1 MRENHFL
8 TLNRALNGAMLAAV
22 LLTSSNVF
30 AAEIASPESVGM
42 SSAALNSATARLQK
56 HIDDG
61 EIAGVVAAVARD
73 GKLVYQ
79 VALGKLD
86 RERDADM
93 PEDALFRIYS
103 MSREITSVA
112 ALRLFEE
119 GAFKFDDPVS
129 KYLPEFSDQRV
140 LLNSEST
147 DLEAT
152 RPRVGEMTIGHLLTH
167 TSGLGSRSSALYREN
182 NVRDRAQSLDAMVSK
197 AARVPLFQD
206 PGTEFRYGI
215 HATIIGKLIEVWSGQ
230 PFEEYLQQNLL
241 APLGMTSTLFWAEGN
256 DADRLAQLYRPEA
269 GELSP
274 YAIETMPWTQR
285 PVLVEGGVGLLS
297 SVPDYVRFAQMVLD
311 RGKIPGTEERIL
323 SESTAAL
330 MYENAV
336 PEAAMPIGDSRY
348 WLGSGWSLGGFNVVL
363 DPSPLCPLVTVAI
376 GLVRRA
382 LAFLSILSK
391 ALSLLSWRRSRPRM
405 AEDSERTLVTLSMR
419 RLLKDASLAC
429 AFRMAAMLRI
439 FTKREG

>member
-22 LLTSSNVF
+22 LLAYSSVF

-93 PEDALFRIYS
+93 REDALFRIYS

-119 GAFKFDDPVS
+119 GAFNFDDPVS

-152 RPRVGEMTIGHLLTH
+152 RPRVGEMTIAHLLTH

-274 YAIETMPWTQR
+274 YAIETVPWTQQ

-297 SVPDYVRFAQMVLD
+297 SVPDYVRFSQMILD

-323 SESTAAL
+323 SEATAAL
-330 MYENAV
+330 IYENAV

-363 DPSPLCPLVTVAI
+363 DPSTYAYPVSKDTIWWDGSAGTRFFIDPIEGTVIVIMAQVSPSNGGGFRENFSHLVDAAI
-376 GLVRRA
+376 IERR
-382 LAFLSILSK
+382 
-391 ALSLLSWRRSRPRM
+391 
-405 AEDSERTLVTLSMR
+405 
-419 RLLKDASLAC
+419 
-429 AFRMAAMLRI
+429 
-439 FTKREG
+439 

>member
-42 SSAALNSATARLQK
+42 SRAALNSATARLQK

-152 RPRVGEMTIGHLLTH
+152 RPRVAEMTIGHLLTH

-363 DPSPLCPLVTVAI
+363 DPSTYAYPVSKGTIWWDGSAGTRFFIDPIEGTVIVIMAQVSPSNGGGFRENFSHLVDAAI
-376 GLVRRA
+376 IERR
-382 LAFLSILSK
+382 
-391 ALSLLSWRRSRPRM
+391 
-405 AEDSERTLVTLSMR
+405 
-419 RLLKDASLAC
+419 
-429 AFRMAAMLRI
+429 
-439 FTKREG
+439 

>member
-22 LLTSSNVF
+22 LLTYSSVF

-93 PEDALFRIYS
+93 REDALFRIYS

-112 ALRLFEE
+112 AMRLFEE
-119 GAFKFDDPVS
+119 GAFNFDDPVS

-152 RPRVGEMTIGHLLTH
+152 RPRVGEMTIAHLLTH

-269 GELSP
+269 GDLSP
-274 YAIETMPWTQR
+274 YAIETVPWTQR

-297 SVPDYVRFAQMVLD
+297 SVPDYVRFSQMVLD

-323 SESTAAL
+323 SEATAAL

-363 DPSPLCPLVTVAI
+363 DPSTYAYPVSKSTIWWDGSAGTRFFIDPIEGTVIVIMAQVSPSNGGGFRENFSHLVDAAI
-376 GLVRRA
+376 IERR
-382 LAFLSILSK
+382 
-391 ALSLLSWRRSRPRM
+391 
-405 AEDSERTLVTLSMR
+405 
-419 RLLKDASLAC
+419 
-429 AFRMAAMLRI
+429 
-439 FTKREG
+439 

>member
-22 LLTSSNVF
+22 LLTSSSVF

-93 PEDALFRIYS
+93 REDALFRIYS

-152 RPRVGEMTIGHLLTH
+152 RPRVGEMTIAHLLTH

-269 GELSP
+269 GDLSP
-274 YAIETMPWTQR
+274 YAIETVPWTQR

-297 SVPDYVRFAQMVLD
+297 SVPDYVRFSQMVLD

-323 SESTAAL
+323 SEATAAL

-363 DPSPLCPLVTVAI
+363 DPSTYAYPVSKSTIWWDGSAGTRFFIDPIEGTVIVIMAQVSPSNGGGFRENFSHLVDAAI
-376 GLVRRA
+376 IERR
-382 LAFLSILSK
+382 
-391 ALSLLSWRRSRPRM
+391 
-405 AEDSERTLVTLSMR
+405 
-419 RLLKDASLAC
+419 
-429 AFRMAAMLRI
+429 
-439 FTKREG
+439 

>member
-22 LLTSSNVF
+22 LLTYSSVF

-323 SESTAAL
+323 SEATAAL

-363 DPSPLCPLVTVAI
+363 DPSTYAYPVSKGTIWWDGSAGTRFFIDPIEGTVIVIMAQVSPSNGGGFRENFSHLVDAAI
-376 GLVRRA
+376 IERR
-382 LAFLSILSK
+382 
-391 ALSLLSWRRSRPRM
+391 
-405 AEDSERTLVTLSMR
+405 
-419 RLLKDASLAC
+419 
-429 AFRMAAMLRI
+429 
-439 FTKREG
+439 

>member
-22 LLTSSNVF
+22 LLTYSSVF

-93 PEDALFRIYS
+93 REDALFRIYS

-119 GAFKFDDPVS
+119 GAFNFDDPVS

-152 RPRVGEMTIGHLLTH
+152 RPRVGEMTIAHLLTH

-197 AARVPLFQD
+197 AAQVPLFQD

-230 PFEEYLQQNLL
+230 PFEEYLQQNLF

-274 YAIETMPWTQR
+274 YAIETVPWTQQ

-297 SVPDYVRFAQMVLD
+297 SVPDYVRFSQMILD

-323 SESTAAL
+323 SEATAAL
-330 MYENAV
+330 IYENAV

-363 DPSPLCPLVTVAI
+363 DPSTYAYPVSKGTIWWDGSAGTRFFIDPIEGTVIVIMAQVSPSNGGGFRENFSHLVDAAI
-376 GLVRRA
+376 IERR
-382 LAFLSILSK
+382 
-391 ALSLLSWRRSRPRM
+391 
-405 AEDSERTLVTLSMR
+405 
-419 RLLKDASLAC
+419 
-429 AFRMAAMLRI
+429 
-439 FTKREG
+439 

>member
-8 TLNRALNGAMLAAV
+8 TLNHALNGAMLAAV

-79 VALGKLD
+79 VALGKID

-323 SESTAAL
+323 SEATAAL

-348 WLGSGWSLGGFNVVL
+348 WLGSGWSLGGFNVAL
-363 DPSPLCPLVTVAI
+363 DPSTYAYPVSKGTIWWDGSAGTRFFIDPIEGTVIVIMAQVSPSNGGGFRENFSHLVDAAI
-376 GLVRRA
+376 IERR
-382 LAFLSILSK
+382 
-391 ALSLLSWRRSRPRM
+391 
-405 AEDSERTLVTLSMR
+405 
-419 RLLKDASLAC
+419 
-429 AFRMAAMLRI
+429 
-439 FTKREG
+439 

>member
-22 LLTSSNVF
+22 LLTSSSVF

-93 PEDALFRIYS
+93 QEDALFRIYS

-147 DLEAT
+147 DFEAT
-152 RPRVGEMTIGHLLTH
+152 RPRVGEMSIAHLLTH

-269 GELSP
+269 GDLSP
-274 YAIETMPWTQR
+274 YAIETVPWTQR

-297 SVPDYVRFAQMVLD
+297 SVPDYVRFSQMVLD

-323 SESTAAL
+323 SEATAAL

-363 DPSPLCPLVTVAI
+363 DPSTYAYPVSKSTIWWDGSAGTRFFIDPIEGTVIVIMAQVSPSNGGGFRENFSHLVDAAI
-376 GLVRRA
+376 IERR
-382 LAFLSILSK
+382 
-391 ALSLLSWRRSRPRM
+391 
-405 AEDSERTLVTLSMR
+405 
-419 RLLKDASLAC
+419 
-429 AFRMAAMLRI
+429 
-439 FTKREG
+439 

>member
-22 LLTSSNVF
+22 LLTYSSVF

-93 PEDALFRIYS
+93 REDALFRIYS

-119 GAFKFDDPVS
+119 GAFNFDDPVS

-152 RPRVGEMTIGHLLTH
+152 RPRVGEMTIAHLLTH

-274 YAIETMPWTQR
+274 YAIETVPWTQR

-297 SVPDYVRFAQMVLD
+297 SVPDYVRFSQMVLD

-323 SESTAAL
+323 SEATAAL
-330 MYENAV
+330 IYENAV

-363 DPSPLCPLVTVAI
+363 DPSTYAYPVSKSTIWWDGSAGTRFFIDPIEGTVIVIMAQVSPSNGGGFRENFSHLVDAAI
-376 GLVRRA
+376 IERR
-382 LAFLSILSK
+382 
-391 ALSLLSWRRSRPRM
+391 
-405 AEDSERTLVTLSMR
+405 
-419 RLLKDASLAC
+419 
-429 AFRMAAMLRI
+429 
-439 FTKREG
+439 

>member
-22 LLTSSNVF
+22 LLTYSSVF

-230 PFEEYLQQNLL
+230 PCEEYLQQNLL

-297 SVPDYVRFAQMVLD
+297 SVPDYVRFSQMVLD

-323 SESTAAL
+323 SEATAAL

-363 DPSPLCPLVTVAI
+363 DPSTYAYPVSKGTIWWDGSAGTRFFIDPIEGTVIVIMAQVSPSNGGGFRENFSHLVDAAI
-376 GLVRRA
+376 IERR
-382 LAFLSILSK
+382 
-391 ALSLLSWRRSRPRM
+391 
-405 AEDSERTLVTLSMR
+405 
-419 RLLKDASLAC
+419 
-429 AFRMAAMLRI
+429 
-439 FTKREG
+439 

>member
-22 LLTSSNVF
+22 LLTYSSVF

-86 RERDADM
+86 RERDAGM
-93 PEDALFRIYS
+93 REDALFRIYS

-119 GAFKFDDPVS
+119 GAFNFDDPVS

-152 RPRVGEMTIGHLLTH
+152 RPRVGEMTIAHLLTH

-197 AARVPLFQD
+197 AAQVPLFQD

-230 PFEEYLQQNLL
+230 PFEEYLQQNLF

-274 YAIETMPWTQR
+274 YAIETVPWTQR

-297 SVPDYVRFAQMVLD
+297 SVPDYVRFSQMILD

-323 SESTAAL
+323 SEATAAL
-330 MYENAV
+330 IYENAV

-363 DPSPLCPLVTVAI
+363 DPSTYAYPVSKGTIWWDGSAGTRFFIDPIEGTVIVIMAQVSPSNGGGFRENFSHLVDAAI
-376 GLVRRA
+376 IERR
-382 LAFLSILSK
+382 
-391 ALSLLSWRRSRPRM
+391 
-405 AEDSERTLVTLSMR
+405 
-419 RLLKDASLAC
+419 
-429 AFRMAAMLRI
+429 
-439 FTKREG
+439 

>member
-93 PEDALFRIYS
+93 REDALFRIYS

-119 GAFKFDDPVS
+119 GAFNFDDPVS

-152 RPRVGEMTIGHLLTH
+152 RPRVGEMTIAHLLTH

-274 YAIETMPWTQR
+274 YAIETVPWTQR

-297 SVPDYVRFAQMVLD
+297 SVPDYVRFSQMVLD

-323 SESTAAL
+323 SEATAAL
-330 MYENAV
+330 IYENAV

-348 WLGSGWSLGGFNVVL
+348 WLGSGWSLGGLNVVL
-363 DPSPLCPLVTVAI
+363 DPSTYAYPVSKGTIWWDGSAGTRFFIDPIEGTVIVIMAQVSPSNGGGFRENFSHLVDAAI
-376 GLVRRA
+376 IERR
-382 LAFLSILSK
+382 
-391 ALSLLSWRRSRPRM
+391 
-405 AEDSERTLVTLSMR
+405 
-419 RLLKDASLAC
+419 
-429 AFRMAAMLRI
+429 
-439 FTKREG
+439 

>member
-22 LLTSSNVF
+22 LLTYSSAF
-30 AAEIASPESVGM
+30 AAEIASPESVGI

-93 PEDALFRIYS
+93 REDALFRIYS

-152 RPRVGEMTIGHLLTH
+152 RPRVGEMTIAHLLTH

-269 GELSP
+269 GDLSP
-274 YAIETMPWTQR
+274 YAIETVPWTQR

-297 SVPDYVRFAQMVLD
+297 SVPDYVRFSQMVLD

-323 SESTAAL
+323 SEATAAL

-363 DPSPLCPLVTVAI
+363 DPSTYAYPVSKSTIWWDGSAGTRFFIDPIEGTVIVIMAQVSPSNGGGFRENFSHLVDAAI
-376 GLVRRA
+376 IERR
-382 LAFLSILSK
+382 
-391 ALSLLSWRRSRPRM
+391 
-405 AEDSERTLVTLSMR
+405 
-419 RLLKDASLAC
+419 
-429 AFRMAAMLRI
+429 
-439 FTKREG
+439 

>member
-22 LLTSSNVF
+22 LLTYSSVF

-93 PEDALFRIYS
+93 QEDALFRIYS

-152 RPRVGEMTIGHLLTH
+152 RPRVGEMTIAHLLTH

-269 GELSP
+269 GDLSP
-274 YAIETMPWTQR
+274 YAIETVPWTQR

-297 SVPDYVRFAQMVLD
+297 SVPDYVRFSQMILD

-323 SESTAAL
+323 SEATAAL

-363 DPSPLCPLVTVAI
+363 DPSTYAYPVSKSTIWWDGSAGTRFFIDPIEGTVIVIMAQVSPSNGGGFRENFSHLVDAAI
-376 GLVRRA
+376 IERR
-382 LAFLSILSK
+382 
-391 ALSLLSWRRSRPRM
+391 
-405 AEDSERTLVTLSMR
+405 
-419 RLLKDASLAC
+419 
-429 AFRMAAMLRI
+429 
-439 FTKREG
+439 

>member
-22 LLTSSNVF
+22 LLTSSSVF

-61 EIAGVVAAVARD
+61 DIAGVVAAVARD

-93 PEDALFRIYS
+93 QEDALFRIYS

-152 RPRVGEMTIGHLLTH
+152 RPRVGEMSIAHLLTH

-269 GELSP
+269 GDLSP
-274 YAIETMPWTQR
+274 YAIETVPWTQR

-297 SVPDYVRFAQMVLD
+297 SVPDYVRFSQMVLD

-323 SESTAAL
+323 SEATAAL

-363 DPSPLCPLVTVAI
+363 DPSTYAYPVSKSTIWWDGSAGTRFFIDPIEGTVIVIMAQVSPSNGGGFRENFSDLVDAAI
-376 GLVRRA
+376 IERR
-382 LAFLSILSK
+382 
-391 ALSLLSWRRSRPRM
+391 
-405 AEDSERTLVTLSMR
+405 
-419 RLLKDASLAC
+419 
-429 AFRMAAMLRI
+429 
-439 FTKREG
+439 

>member
-22 LLTSSNVF
+22 LLTYSSVF

-93 PEDALFRIYS
+93 REDALFRIYS

-119 GAFKFDDPVS
+119 GAFNFDDPVS

-152 RPRVGEMTIGHLLTH
+152 RPRVGEMTIAHLLTH

-197 AARVPLFQD
+197 AAQVPLFQD

-274 YAIETMPWTQR
+274 YAIETVPWTQR

-297 SVPDYVRFAQMVLD
+297 SVPDYVRFSQMVLD

-323 SESTAAL
+323 SEATAAL

-363 DPSPLCPLVTVAI
+363 DPSTYAYPVSKSTIWWDGSAGTRFFIDPIEGTVIVIMAQVSPSNGGGFRENFSHLVDAAI
-376 GLVRRA
+376 IERR
-382 LAFLSILSK
+382 
-391 ALSLLSWRRSRPRM
+391 
-405 AEDSERTLVTLSMR
+405 
-419 RLLKDASLAC
+419 
-429 AFRMAAMLRI
+429 
-439 FTKREG
+439 

>member
-1 MRENHFL
+1 MRKNQFL
-8 TLNRALNGAMLAAV
+8 TLNRAVNGAMLAAV
-22 LLTSSNVF
+22 LLTSSSVF
-30 AAEIASPESVGM
+30 AAEIVSPESVGM

-61 EIAGVVAAVARD
+61 DIAGVVAAVARD

-79 VALGKLD
+79 IALGKLD

-93 PEDALFRIYS
+93 QEDALFRIYS

-112 ALRLFEE
+112 ALRLFGE

-241 APLGMTSTLFWAEGN
+241 APLGMTSTLFWAEGDN
-256 DADRLAQLYRPEA
+256 ADRLAQLYRPEA
-269 GELSP
+269 GELRP
-274 YAIETMPWTQR
+274 YAIESVPWTQR
-285 PVLVEGGVGLLS
+285 PALVEGGVGLLS
-297 SVPDYVRFAQMVLD
+297 SVPDFIRFSQMVLD
-311 RGKIPGTEERIL
+311 TGKIPGTEERIL
-323 SESTAAL
+323 SEATAAL

-363 DPSPLCPLVTVAI
+363 DPSTYAYPVSKGTIWWDGSAGTRFFIDPIEGIVIVIMAQVSPSNGGGFRENFSHLVDAAI
-376 GLVRRA
+376 IERR
-382 LAFLSILSK
+382 
-391 ALSLLSWRRSRPRM
+391 
-405 AEDSERTLVTLSMR
+405 
-419 RLLKDASLAC
+419 
-429 AFRMAAMLRI
+429 
-439 FTKREG
+439 

>member
-22 LLTSSNVF
+22 LLTYSSVF

-93 PEDALFRIYS
+93 REDALFRIYS

-119 GAFKFDDPVS
+119 GAFNFDDPVS

-152 RPRVGEMTIGHLLTH
+152 RPRVGEMTIAHLLTH

-197 AARVPLFQD
+197 AAQVPLFQD

-230 PFEEYLQQNLL
+230 PFEDYLQQNLL
-241 APLGMTSTLFWAEGN
+241 TPLGMTSTLFWAEGDMAN
-256 DADRLAQLYRPEA
+256 RLAQLYRSEA
-269 GELSP
+269 GELRP
-274 YAIETMPWTQR
+274 YAIESVPWTQR

-297 SVPDYVRFAQMVLD
+297 SVPDFVRFSQMVLD
-311 RGKIPGTEERIL
+311 RGRIPGTEDRIF
-323 SESTAAL
+323 SEATAAL

-336 PEAAMPIGDSRY
+336 PDAAMPIGESRY

-363 DPSPLCPLVTVAI
+363 DPSTYAYPVSKGTIWWDGSAGTRFFIDPIEGTVIVIMAQVSPSNGGGFRENFSHLVDAAI
-376 GLVRRA
+376 IERR
-382 LAFLSILSK
+382 
-391 ALSLLSWRRSRPRM
+391 
-405 AEDSERTLVTLSMR
+405 
-419 RLLKDASLAC
+419 
-429 AFRMAAMLRI
+429 
-439 FTKREG
+439 

>member
-1 MRENHFL
+1 MWENHFL

-22 LLTSSNVF
+22 LLTSSSVF

-93 PEDALFRIYS
+93 REDALFRIYS

-119 GAFKFDDPVS
+119 GAFNFDDPVS

-152 RPRVGEMTIGHLLTH
+152 RPRVGEMTIGHLITH

-269 GELSP
+269 GDLSP
-274 YAIETMPWTQR
+274 YAIETVPWTQR

-297 SVPDYVRFAQMVLD
+297 SVPDYVRFSQMVLD
-311 RGKIPGTEERIL
+311 RGKIPGTEERIF
-323 SESTAAL
+323 SEATAAL

-363 DPSPLCPLVTVAI
+363 DPSTYAYPVSKSTIWWDGSAGTRFFIDPIEGTVIVIMAQVSPSNGGGFRENFSHLVDAAI
-376 GLVRRA
+376 
-382 LAFLSILSK
+382 I
-391 ALSLLSWRRSRPRM
+391 
-405 AEDSERTLVTLSMR
+405 
-419 RLLKDASLAC
+419 
-429 AFRMAAMLRI
+429 
-439 FTKREG
+439 EGR

>member
-8 TLNRALNGAMLAAV
+8 TLNHALNGAMLAAV

-230 PFEEYLQQNLL
+230 PCEEYLQQNLL

-285 PVLVEGGVGLLS
+285 PVLIEGGVGLLS

-323 SESTAAL
+323 SEATAAL

-363 DPSPLCPLVTVAI
+363 DPSTYAYPVSKGTIWWDGSAGTRFFIDPIEGTVIVIMAQVSPSNGGGFRENFSHLVDAAI
-376 GLVRRA
+376 IERR
-382 LAFLSILSK
+382 
-391 ALSLLSWRRSRPRM
+391 
-405 AEDSERTLVTLSMR
+405 
-419 RLLKDASLAC
+419 
-429 AFRMAAMLRI
+429 
-439 FTKREG
+439 

>member
-1 MRENHFL
+1 MRKNHFL
-8 TLNRALNGAMLAAV
+8 TQNRALNGAMLAAV
-22 LLTSSNVF
+22 LLTYSSVF

-93 PEDALFRIYS
+93 REDALFRIYS

-119 GAFKFDDPVS
+119 GAFNFDDPVS

-152 RPRVGEMTIGHLLTH
+152 RPRVGEMTIAHLLTH

-197 AARVPLFQD
+197 AAQVPLFQD

-269 GELSP
+269 GELSL
-274 YAIETMPWTQR
+274 YAIETVPWTQR

-297 SVPDYVRFAQMVLD
+297 SVPDYVRFSQMILD

-323 SESTAAL
+323 SEATAAL
-330 MYENAV
+330 IYENAV

-363 DPSPLCPLVTVAI
+363 DPSTYAYPVSKGTIWWDGSAGTRFFIDPIEGTVIVIMAQVSPSNGGGFRENFSHLVDAAI
-376 GLVRRA
+376 IERR
-382 LAFLSILSK
+382 
-391 ALSLLSWRRSRPRM
+391 
-405 AEDSERTLVTLSMR
+405 
-419 RLLKDASLAC
+419 
-429 AFRMAAMLRI
+429 
-439 FTKREG
+439 

>member
-22 LLTSSNVF
+22 LLTYSSVF

-93 PEDALFRIYS
+93 REDALFRIYS

-152 RPRVGEMTIGHLLTH
+152 RPRVGEMTIAHLLTH

-241 APLGMTSTLFWAEGN
+241 APLGMTSTMFWAEGN

-274 YAIETMPWTQR
+274 YAIETVPWTQQ

-297 SVPDYVRFAQMVLD
+297 SVPDYVRFSQMILD

-323 SESTAAL
+323 SEATAAL
-330 MYENAV
+330 IYENAV

-363 DPSPLCPLVTVAI
+363 DPSTYAYPVSKSTIWWDGSAGTRFFIDPIEGTVIVIMAQVSPSNGGGFRENFSHLVDAAI
-376 GLVRRA
+376 IERR
-382 LAFLSILSK
+382 
-391 ALSLLSWRRSRPRM
+391 
-405 AEDSERTLVTLSMR
+405 
-419 RLLKDASLAC
+419 
-429 AFRMAAMLRI
+429 
-439 FTKREG
+439 

>member
-22 LLTSSNVF
+22 LLTSSSVF

-119 GAFKFDDPVS
+119 GAFNFDDPVS

-152 RPRVGEMTIGHLLTH
+152 RPRVGEMTIAHLLTH

-274 YAIETMPWTQR
+274 YAIETVPWTQR

-297 SVPDYVRFAQMVLD
+297 SVPDYVRFSQMILD

-323 SESTAAL
+323 SEATAAL
-330 MYENAV
+330 IYENAV

-363 DPSPLCPLVTVAI
+363 DPSTYAYPVSKGTIWWDGSAGTRFFIDPIEGTVIVIMAQVSPSNGGGFRENFSHLVDAAI
-376 GLVRRA
+376 IERR
-382 LAFLSILSK
+382 
-391 ALSLLSWRRSRPRM
+391 
-405 AEDSERTLVTLSMR
+405 
-419 RLLKDASLAC
+419 
-429 AFRMAAMLRI
+429 
-439 FTKREG
+439 

>member
-22 LLTSSNVF
+22 LLTYSSVF

-93 PEDALFRIYS
+93 REDALFRIYS

-119 GAFKFDDPVS
+119 GAFNFDDPVS

-197 AARVPLFQD
+197 AAQVPLFQD

-274 YAIETMPWTQR
+274 YAIETVPWTQR

-297 SVPDYVRFAQMVLD
+297 SVPDYVRFSQMILD

-323 SESTAAL
+323 SEATAAL
-330 MYENAV
+330 IYENAV

-363 DPSPLCPLVTVAI
+363 DPSTYAYPVSKGTIWWDGSAGTRFFIDPIEGTVIVIMAQVSPSNGGGFRENFSHLVDAAI
-376 GLVRRA
+376 IERR
-382 LAFLSILSK
+382 
-391 ALSLLSWRRSRPRM
+391 
-405 AEDSERTLVTLSMR
+405 
-419 RLLKDASLAC
+419 
-429 AFRMAAMLRI
+429 
-439 FTKREG
+439 

>member
-22 LLTSSNVF
+22 LLTSSSVF

-61 EIAGVVAAVARD
+61 DIAGVVAAVARD

-93 PEDALFRIYS
+93 QEDALFRIYS

-152 RPRVGEMTIGHLLTH
+152 RPRVGEMSIAHLLTH

-269 GELSP
+269 GDLSP
-274 YAIETMPWTQR
+274 YAIETVPWTQR

-297 SVPDYVRFAQMVLD
+297 SVPEYVRFSQMVLD

-323 SESTAAL
+323 SEATAAL

-363 DPSPLCPLVTVAI
+363 DPSTYAYPVSKSTIWWDGSAGTRFFIDPIEGTVIVIMAQVSPSNGGGFRENFSHLVDAAI
-376 GLVRRA
+376 IERR
-382 LAFLSILSK
+382 
-391 ALSLLSWRRSRPRM
+391 
-405 AEDSERTLVTLSMR
+405 
-419 RLLKDASLAC
+419 
-429 AFRMAAMLRI
+429 
-439 FTKREG
+439 

>member
-1 MRENHFL
+1 
-8 TLNRALNGAMLAAV
+8 
-22 LLTSSNVF
+22 
-30 AAEIASPESVGM
+30 M

-93 PEDALFRIYS
+93 REDALFRIYS

-119 GAFKFDDPVS
+119 GAFNFDDPVS

-152 RPRVGEMTIGHLLTH
+152 RPRVGEMTIAHLLTH

-230 PFEEYLQQNLL
+230 PFE
-241 APLGMTSTLFWAEGN
+241 
-256 DADRLAQLYRPEA
+256 
-269 GELSP
+269 
-274 YAIETMPWTQR
+274 
-285 PVLVEGGVGLLS
+285 
-297 SVPDYVRFAQMVLD
+297 
-311 RGKIPGTEERIL
+311 
-323 SESTAAL
+323 
-330 MYENAV
+330 
-336 PEAAMPIGDSRY
+336 
-348 WLGSGWSLGGFNVVL
+348 
-363 DPSPLCPLVTVAI
+363 
-376 GLVRRA
+376 
-382 LAFLSILSK
+382 
-391 ALSLLSWRRSRPRM
+391 
-405 AEDSERTLVTLSMR
+405 
-419 RLLKDASLAC
+419 
-429 AFRMAAMLRI
+429 
-439 FTKREG
+439 

>member
-22 LLTSSNVF
+22 LLAYSSVF

-93 PEDALFRIYS
+93 REDALFRIYS

-119 GAFKFDDPVS
+119 GAFNFDDPVS

-152 RPRVGEMTIGHLLTH
+152 RPRVGEMTIAHLLTH

-297 SVPDYVRFAQMVLD
+297 SVPDYVRFSQMVLD

-323 SESTAAL
+323 SEATAAL

-363 DPSPLCPLVTVAI
+363 DPSTYAYPVSKGTIWWDGSAGTRFFIDPIEGTVIVIMAQVSPSNGGGFRENFSHLVDAAI
-376 GLVRRA
+376 IERR
-382 LAFLSILSK
+382 
-391 ALSLLSWRRSRPRM
+391 
-405 AEDSERTLVTLSMR
+405 
-419 RLLKDASLAC
+419 
-429 AFRMAAMLRI
+429 
-439 FTKREG
+439 

>member
-152 RPRVGEMTIGHLLTH
+152 RPRMGEMTIGHLLTH

-323 SESTAAL
+323 SEATAAL

-363 DPSPLCPLVTVAI
+363 DPSTYAYPVSKGTIWWDGSAGTRFFIDPIEGTVIVIMAQVSPSNGGGFRENFSHLVDAAI
-376 GLVRRA
+376 IERR
-382 LAFLSILSK
+382 
-391 ALSLLSWRRSRPRM
+391 
-405 AEDSERTLVTLSMR
+405 
-419 RLLKDASLAC
+419 
-429 AFRMAAMLRI
+429 
-439 FTKREG
+439 

>member
-22 LLTSSNVF
+22 LLTSSSVF

-61 EIAGVVAAVARD
+61 DIAGVVAAVARD

-93 PEDALFRIYS
+93 QEDALFRIYS

-119 GAFKFDDPVS
+119 GAFNFDDPVS

-152 RPRVGEMTIGHLLTH
+152 RPRVGEMSIAHLLTH

-182 NVRDRAQSLDAMVSK
+182 NVRDRAQSLDAMVSR

-269 GELSP
+269 GDLSP
-274 YAIETMPWTQR
+274 YAIETVPWTQR

-297 SVPDYVRFAQMVLD
+297 SVPDYVRFSQMVLD

-323 SESTAAL
+323 SEATAAL

-363 DPSPLCPLVTVAI
+363 DPSTYAYPVSKSTIWWDGSAGTRFFIDPIEGTVIVIMAQVSPSNGGGFRENFSHLVDAAI
-376 GLVRRA
+376 IERR
-382 LAFLSILSK
+382 
-391 ALSLLSWRRSRPRM
+391 
-405 AEDSERTLVTLSMR
+405 
-419 RLLKDASLAC
+419 
-429 AFRMAAMLRI
+429 
-439 FTKREG
+439 

>member
-93 PEDALFRIYS
+93 REDALFRIYS

-285 PVLVEGGVGLLS
+285 PALVEGGVGLLS

-363 DPSPLCPLVTVAI
+363 DPSTYAYPVSKSTIWWDGSAGTRFFIDPIEGTVIVIMAQVSPSNGGGFRENFSHLVDAAI
-376 GLVRRA
+376 IERR
-382 LAFLSILSK
+382 
-391 ALSLLSWRRSRPRM
+391 
-405 AEDSERTLVTLSMR
+405 
-419 RLLKDASLAC
+419 
-429 AFRMAAMLRI
+429 
-439 FTKREG
+439 

>member
-22 LLTSSNVF
+22 LLTSSSVF

-93 PEDALFRIYS
+93 REDALFRIYS

-119 GAFKFDDPVS
+119 GAFNFDDPVS

-152 RPRVGEMTIGHLLTH
+152 RPRVGEMTIAHLLTH

-269 GELSP
+269 GDLSP
-274 YAIETMPWTQR
+274 YAIETVPWTQR

-297 SVPDYVRFAQMVLD
+297 SVPDYVRFSQMVLD

-323 SESTAAL
+323 SEATAAL

-363 DPSPLCPLVTVAI
+363 DPSTYAYPVSKSTIWWDGSAGTRFFIDPIEGTVIVIMAQVSPSNGGGFRENFSHLVDAAI
-376 GLVRRA
+376 IERR
-382 LAFLSILSK
+382 
-391 ALSLLSWRRSRPRM
+391 
-405 AEDSERTLVTLSMR
+405 
-419 RLLKDASLAC
+419 
-429 AFRMAAMLRI
+429 
-439 FTKREG
+439 

>member
-22 LLTSSNVF
+22 LLTYSSVF

-323 SESTAAL
+323 SEATAAL

-336 PEAAMPIGDSRY
+336 PEAAMPIGGSRY
-348 WLGSGWSLGGFNVVL
+348 WLGSGWSLGGFNVAL
-363 DPSPLCPLVTVAI
+363 DPSTYAYPVSKGTIWWDGSAGTRFFIDPIEGTVIVIMAQVSPSNGGGFRENFSHLVDAAI
-376 GLVRRA
+376 IERR
-382 LAFLSILSK
+382 
-391 ALSLLSWRRSRPRM
+391 
-405 AEDSERTLVTLSMR
+405 
-419 RLLKDASLAC
+419 
-429 AFRMAAMLRI
+429 
-439 FTKREG
+439 

>member
-22 LLTSSNVF
+22 LLTYSSVF

-215 HATIIGKLIEVWSGQ
+215 HATILGKLIEVWSGQ

-297 SVPDYVRFAQMVLD
+297 SVPDYVRFSQMVLD

-323 SESTAAL
+323 SEATAAL

-363 DPSPLCPLVTVAI
+363 DPSTYAYPVSKSTIWWDGSAGTRFFIDPIEGTVIVIMAQVSPSNGGGFRENFSHLVDAAI
-376 GLVRRA
+376 IERR
-382 LAFLSILSK
+382 
-391 ALSLLSWRRSRPRM
+391 
-405 AEDSERTLVTLSMR
+405 
-419 RLLKDASLAC
+419 
-429 AFRMAAMLRI
+429 
-439 FTKREG
+439 

>member
-22 LLTSSNVF
+22 LLTYSSVF

-93 PEDALFRIYS
+93 REDALFRIYS

-119 GAFKFDDPVS
+119 GAFNFDDPVS

-152 RPRVGEMTIGHLLTH
+152 RPRVGEMTIAHLLTH

-197 AARVPLFQD
+197 AAQVPLFQD
-206 PGTEFRYGI
+206 PGTEFFYGI

-274 YAIETMPWTQR
+274 YAIETVPWTQQ

-297 SVPDYVRFAQMVLD
+297 SVPDYVRFSQMILD

-323 SESTAAL
+323 SEATAAL
-330 MYENAV
+330 IYENAV

-363 DPSPLCPLVTVAI
+363 DPSTYAYPVSKGTIWWDGSAGTRFFIDPIEGTVIVIMAQVSPSNGGGFRENFSHLVDAAI
-376 GLVRRA
+376 IERR
-382 LAFLSILSK
+382 
-391 ALSLLSWRRSRPRM
+391 
-405 AEDSERTLVTLSMR
+405 
-419 RLLKDASLAC
+419 
-429 AFRMAAMLRI
+429 
-439 FTKREG
+439 

>member
-230 PFEEYLQQNLL
+230 PCEEYLQQNLL

-323 SESTAAL
+323 SEATAAL

-348 WLGSGWSLGGFNVVL
+348 WLGSGWSLGGFNVAL
-363 DPSPLCPLVTVAI
+363 DPSTYAYPVSKGTIWWDGSAGTRFFIDPIEGTVIVIMAQVSPSNGGGFRENFSHLVDAAI
-376 GLVRRA
+376 IERR
-382 LAFLSILSK
+382 
-391 ALSLLSWRRSRPRM
+391 
-405 AEDSERTLVTLSMR
+405 
-419 RLLKDASLAC
+419 
-429 AFRMAAMLRI
+429 
-439 FTKREG
+439 

>member
-22 LLTSSNVF
+22 LLTSSSVF

-93 PEDALFRIYS
+93 REDALFRIYS

-119 GAFKFDDPVS
+119 GAFNFDDPVS

-152 RPRVGEMTIGHLLTH
+152 RPRVGEMTIAHLLTH

-206 PGTEFRYGI
+206 SGTEFRYGI

-269 GELSP
+269 GDLSP
-274 YAIETMPWTQR
+274 YAIETVPWTQR

-297 SVPDYVRFAQMVLD
+297 SVPDYVRFSQMVLD

-323 SESTAAL
+323 SEATAAL

-363 DPSPLCPLVTVAI
+363 DPSTYAYPVSKSTIWWDGSAGTRFFIDPIEGTVIVIMAQVSPSNGGGFRENFSHLVDAAI
-376 GLVRRA
+376 IERR
-382 LAFLSILSK
+382 
-391 ALSLLSWRRSRPRM
+391 
-405 AEDSERTLVTLSMR
+405 
-419 RLLKDASLAC
+419 
-429 AFRMAAMLRI
+429 
-439 FTKREG
+439 

>member
-30 AAEIASPESVGM
+30 AAEIASPESLGM

-297 SVPDYVRFAQMVLD
+297 SVPDYVRFSQMVLD

-323 SESTAAL
+323 SEATAAL

-363 DPSPLCPLVTVAI
+363 DPSTYAYPVSKSTIWWDGSAGTRFFIDPIEGTVIVIMAQVSPSNGGGFRENFSHLVDAAI
-376 GLVRRA
+376 IERR
-382 LAFLSILSK
+382 
-391 ALSLLSWRRSRPRM
+391 
-405 AEDSERTLVTLSMR
+405 
-419 RLLKDASLAC
+419 
-429 AFRMAAMLRI
+429 
-439 FTKREG
+439 

>member
-22 LLTSSNVF
+22 LLTYSSVF

-93 PEDALFRIYS
+93 REDALFRIYS

-119 GAFKFDDPVS
+119 GAFNFDDPVS

-152 RPRVGEMTIGHLLTH
+152 RPRVGEMTIAHLLTH

-269 GELSP
+269 GDLSP
-274 YAIETMPWTQR
+274 YAIETVPWTQR

-297 SVPDYVRFAQMVLD
+297 SVPDYVRFSQMVLD

-323 SESTAAL
+323 SEATAAL

-348 WLGSGWSLGGFNVVL
+348 WHGSGWSLGGFNVVL
-363 DPSPLCPLVTVAI
+363 DPSTYAYPVSKSTIWWDGSAGTRFFIDPIEGTVIVIMAQVSPSNGGGFRENFSHLVDAAI
-376 GLVRRA
+376 IERR
-382 LAFLSILSK
+382 
-391 ALSLLSWRRSRPRM
+391 
-405 AEDSERTLVTLSMR
+405 
-419 RLLKDASLAC
+419 
-429 AFRMAAMLRI
+429 
-439 FTKREG
+439 

>member
-22 LLTSSNVF
+22 LLTSSSVF

-93 PEDALFRIYS
+93 REDALFRIYS

-119 GAFKFDDPVS
+119 GAFNFDDPVS

-152 RPRVGEMTIGHLLTH
+152 RPRVGEMSIAHLLTH

-274 YAIETMPWTQR
+274 YAIETVPWTQR

-297 SVPDYVRFAQMVLD
+297 SVPDYVRFSQMILD

-323 SESTAAL
+323 SEATAAL

-363 DPSPLCPLVTVAI
+363 DPSTYAYPVSKSTIWWDGSAGTRFFIDPIEGTVIVIMAQVSPSNGGGFRENFSHLVDAAI
-376 GLVRRA
+376 IERR
-382 LAFLSILSK
+382 
-391 ALSLLSWRRSRPRM
+391 
-405 AEDSERTLVTLSMR
+405 
-419 RLLKDASLAC
+419 
-429 AFRMAAMLRI
+429 
-439 FTKREG
+439 